1 MQGGVQPLCENAC
14 RSAQPTSFPAE
25 LNTPV
30 SHPTGPDLPLTPL
43 SENLAH
49 LLERAAGQP
58 LAIRVILEVLRG
70 RGFNLLLVFFCL
82 PFALPVSIPGLSTP
96 FGLAILVLGTRIALR
111 REPWLPERVMNFSI
125 RHDLL
130 ERTVNFGIK
139 VATQVERVVRPR
151 ARVLAAAPALQS
163 FNGVVV
169 VVSALA
175 LMVPLPLPLA
185 NFFPAW
191 SIILLALG
199 MMEEDGAAIIG
210 GYILCVVSWGYFVV
224 LWLLGMATLH
234 QMFGL

>member
-1 MQGGVQPLCENAC
+1 MPVFV
-14 RSAQPTSFPAE
+14 SASAILNPPA
-25 LNTPV
+25 

-43 SENLAH
+43 SENLSH
-49 LLERAAGQP
+49 LLERADGKP
-58 LAIRVILEVLRG
+58 MPIRDILEVLRG

-96 FGLAILVLGTRIALR
+96 FGLAILVLGVRIALR
-111 REPWLPERVMNFSI
+111 REPWLPKRVMDFAI

-130 ERTVNFGIK
+130 ERTVAFGVK
-139 VATQVERVVRPR
+139 VATKVEKIVRPR

-169 VVSALA
+169 VVAALA

-191 SIILLALG
+191 SIMLLALG
-199 MMEEDGAAIIG
+199 MMEEDGAAIVA
-210 GYILCVVSWGYFVV
+210 GYVLCVVSWGYFAV
-224 LWLLGMATLH
+224 LWLLGMTTVN
-234 QMFGL
+234 QIFGL

>member
-1 MQGGVQPLCENAC
+1 MTA
-14 RSAQPTSFPAE
+14 PA
-25 LNTPV
+25 

-43 SENLAH
+43 SENLAY

-58 LAIRVILEVLRG
+58 LPIRVILEVLHG

-96 FGLAILVLGTRIALR
+96 FGLAILVLGARIALR
-111 REPWLPERVMNFSI
+111 REPWLPARVMNFSI

-130 ERTVNFGIK
+130 ERTVNFGIR
-139 VATQVERVVRPR
+139 VAAQVEKVVRPR

-175 LMVPLPLPLA
+175 LMVPMPLPLA

-210 GYILCVVSWGYFVV
+210 GYVLCVVSWGYFVI
-224 LWLLGMATLH
+224 LWLLGVATV
-234 QMFGL
+234 QQIFGF